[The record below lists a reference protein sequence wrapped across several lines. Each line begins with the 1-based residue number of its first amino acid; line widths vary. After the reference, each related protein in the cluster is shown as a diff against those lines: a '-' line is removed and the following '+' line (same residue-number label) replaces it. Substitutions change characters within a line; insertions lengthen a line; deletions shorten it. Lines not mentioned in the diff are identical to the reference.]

1 MFLGSTIPF
10 LGTDVL
16 THSAI
21 VVFVSAPGKFSLE
34 PDDIDLGEADQQD
47 PFAPLDQLYRMEKVK
62 LPGSIPVTV
71 GCLWCS
77 ILFNGFLRFS
87 ILKQRFCRWPLQVEA
102 STDEQ
107 CLHGGPAGE
116 DGISWLGVTKSGCI
130 AYLQLD
136 QVGKSRKRDKY
147 KCPSKSNASLYYI
160 ILYYIILYYIIL
172 YYILCYIILY
182 HILYIIL
189 Y

>member
-1 MFLGSTIPF
+1 
-10 LGTDVL
+10 
-16 THSAI
+16 
-21 VVFVSAPGKFSLE
+21 
-34 PDDIDLGEADQQD
+34 
-47 PFAPLDQLYRMEKVK
+47 
-62 LPGSIPVTV
+62 VTV

-116 DGISWLGVTKSGCI
+116 DGMSWLGVTKSGCI

-160 ILYYIILYYIIL
+160 ILYYILCYIILYYIIYYILYYIILDYIIL
-172 YYILCYIILY
+172 YYILYYMFL
-182 HILYIIL
+182 LYITLHYITL
-189 Y
+189 YYICIYIYYIRICRYYQIMQYGFYRTYQ